1 MMWNSNLSPEININR
16 NLVNR
21 FKKYATISGILFILL
36 GLAGMIFPVFATF
49 TTVIFVAYLMLVAG
63 LSSAWLTWTSNKE
76 DWAGWLKSTLLV
88 LVALMMLFYPRDG
101 VAALGMLFAI
111 YFFIDAF
118 AGFGLAF
125 SLRPKKIW
133 WLWLVN
139 AVTSLALGTIFI
151 IGWPFS
157 SVYMIGIFVGV
168 SLLFDGLALLMG
180 GSYAEALDGDNET
193 EPKV

>member
-1 MMWNSNLSPEININR
+1 MWNSNLSPEININK
-16 NLVNR
+16 NLVDR

-36 GLAGMIFPVFATF
+36 GLTGMIFPAFATF
-49 TTVIFVAYLMLVAG
+49 TTVVFVAYLMLVAG
-63 LSSAWLTWTSNKE
+63 LSSGWLTWTSNKK
-76 DWAGWLKSTLLV
+76 DWAGWLKSILLV
-88 LVALMMLFYPRDG
+88 LVSLLMLFYPMEG

-111 YFFIDAF
+111 YFFMDAF

-180 GSYAEALDGDNET
+180 GSYLEAPDDD
-193 EPKV
+193 KDADKKA